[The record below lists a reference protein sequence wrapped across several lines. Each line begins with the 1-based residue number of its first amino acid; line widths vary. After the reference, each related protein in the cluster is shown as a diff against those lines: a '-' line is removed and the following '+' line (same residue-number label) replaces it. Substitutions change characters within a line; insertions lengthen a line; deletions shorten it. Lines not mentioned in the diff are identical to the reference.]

1 VRRPRLH
8 VPGACYHVTLRG
20 NHRQDIFLVDAD
32 RELLEGFVATAL
44 KHVGA
49 RIHAYCWMSNHV
61 HLLVQVAEKPLGAFV
76 QRVATRFARAVQS
89 RVPTTGHLFEN
100 RYHAL
105 LVDVDR
111 YFLAL
116 LRYIHLNPVRAGLVA
131 DPADYRWSGHLA
143 YLGLA
148 KTDWLE
154 TSFGLQ
160 MFAADGVRA
169 REDYL
174 AFVRQGLGVPRDRS
188 LLAPSAGE
196 PRVLGDDAFRAG
208 VVAAGRMAR
217 GANQSL
223 EEIAASIASDLGVS
237 LDRVR
242 SPSQRRDLSRARG
255 LLAAR
260 ALATG
265 AATLSDIARFLNRS
279 ASAVTRAVERYGSDE
294 SCKTCKPDT

>member
-32 RELLEGFVATAL
+32 RQLLEGFVAKAL
-44 KHVGA
+44 EHVGA
-49 RIHAYCWMSNHV
+49 RVHAYCWMSNHV
-61 HLLVQVAEKPLGAFV
+61 HLLVQIAETPLGDFV

-111 YFLAL
+111 YFMTL

-131 DPADYRWSGHLA
+131 DPADYLWSGHRA

-148 KTDWLE
+148 RNDWLE
-154 TSFGLQ
+154 TRFGLR
-160 MFAADGVRA
+160 MFAQDIARA
-169 REDYL
+169 RDRYQ
-174 AFVRQGLGVPRDRS
+174 AFVLQGLGDTGDRS
-188 LLAPSAGE
+188 SLAPNAGE
-196 PRVLGDDAFRAG
+196 PRVLGDDAFLTR
-208 VVAAGRMAR
+208 VAAAGPAR
-217 GANQSL
+217 AVDPGL
-223 EEIAASIASDLGVS
+223 EKIAATIALELGVP
-237 LDRVR
+237 LERIR
-242 SPSQRRDLSRARG
+242 SPSQQRELSRARG

-260 ALATG
+260 ALAAG
-265 AATLSDIARFLNRS
+265 AASLSDIARFLNRS
-279 ASAVTRAVERYGSDE
+279 ASAVTRAAERYGSDG